1 MFIRIVS
8 VMYHL
13 PVDTCIVPRSTPKR
27 KSPNRRAKSPSTFSR
42 GIYMDGSLR
51 QSRRP
56 LAVRSVKKYVDVII
70 VKTKLGII
78 EQKKCAQPGDGA

>member
-1 MFIRIVS
+1 
-8 VMYHL
+8 
-13 PVDTCIVPRSTPKR
+13 
-27 KSPNRRAKSPSTFSR
+27 
-42 GIYMDGSLR
+42 MDGSLR